1 MIIKAINSDKIKIL
15 LTTSDMERLNLTYEE
30 LDYQSPSSKRAISE
44 ILSFAKV
51 KTGFDFTGAK
61 LYIEAFSNSDG
72 SCTLLFTKLEAGIF
86 SEGKKKASL
95 ADSTPVIYEFDTI
108 NDAASWARACPI
120 SLPLLALY
128 SYSGHYRIVLGAKS
142 AERIGPGLAEFGRPC
157 GGGLL
162 ALSAL
167 DEHGSLLLSKN
178 TLAILKTL

>member
-30 LDYQSPSSKRAISE
+30 LDYQSPSSKHAISE

-72 SCTLLFTKLEAGIF
+72 SCTLLFTKLEAGLF
-86 SEGKKKASL
+86 GEGKKKSSL
-95 ADSTPVIYEFDTI
+95 AESTPVIYEFDSISDT
-108 NDAASWARACPI
+108 AAWARTCPLR
-120 SLPLLALY
+120 LPLLALY
-128 SYSGHYRIVLGAKS
+128 SYNGKYRIVLGAKS
-142 AERIGPGLAEFGRPC
+142 AERLAPGLSEFGRLC

-162 ALSAL
+162 ALSVL
-167 DEHGSLLLSKN
+167 DEHGALLLSKN
-178 TLAILKTL
+178 TLEVLKTL